1 MDTIV
6 RMVAFTGILMTRIV
20 MADNIV
26 VIMEVIIIQGKDRDV
41 YLLKIEEMIILM
53 DVSVE
58 VWKID
63 VNYDELLQLVR
74 GWSDFISDYIIIW

>member
-41 YLLKIEEMIILM
+41 YLLKIEEMIIFDCL
-53 DVSVE
+53 DGCVC
-58 VWKID
+58 
-63 VNYDELLQLVR
+63 
-74 GWSDFISDYIIIW
+74 